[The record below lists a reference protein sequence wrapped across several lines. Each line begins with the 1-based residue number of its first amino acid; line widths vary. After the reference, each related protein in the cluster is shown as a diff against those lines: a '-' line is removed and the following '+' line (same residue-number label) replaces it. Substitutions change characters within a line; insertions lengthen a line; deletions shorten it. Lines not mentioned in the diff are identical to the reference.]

1 MSAMHGSS
9 SRAISSSGASFGRMF
24 PDLPPR
30 RPTGLEQAKEFGLPG
45 GIMDGGQTTD
55 EQENPNLPAGFT
67 YFGQFI
73 DHDLTLD
80 AMSELGQRNDPS
92 GVTDART
99 PRLDMDNLY
108 GAGPVVSEHLYDRDS
123 HQTKLVHAV
132 HGADFART
140 DQDIALIGDPRND
153 ENMILAQLHL
163 ALIKFHNAVVDALW
177 AGRITDALGQKL
189 PPRPPDEPG
198 DLQPGVPLEQLLDV
212 EGYYNTVFTKAQ
224 QLVRWH
230 YQWLVV
236 HEFLMRVGDPELV
249 RDVEKNGPQFFRPR
263 ESVTMP
269 VEFAAAAFR
278 FGHPTV
284 RSSYRIN
291 DSFSGKI
298 FPDDPEAPA
307 EPRTDLRG
315 GPVRP
320 EHAVDWSLFFPLGDG
335 SRRHQHTKRINGVLN
350 SQLLDLP
357 VSAVPGAKEGAL
369 SRPVASLVVRNLLRS
384 ETLGL
389 PSGQDVARKVGETPL
404 TDEELGST
412 GPAYLWYYILKEA
425 EVRADGLHLGPV
437 GTRIVA
443 EVLIGLM
450 DADPTSYRSAYPE
463 WRPTLADDY
472 GRFGPADLLRFAGVV
487 GSGDDRFD
495 DDDDEGDEDD
505 G

>member
-1 MSAMHGSS
+1 MHGSS
-9 SRAISSSGASFGRMF
+9 SRAISSIGSSFGRMF

-30 RPTGLEQAKEFGLPG
+30 RPTGLEAAKEFGLPG
-45 GIMDGGQTTD
+45 GKMDGGQTTD
-55 EQENPNLPAGFT
+55 DQENPNLPAGFT
-67 YFGQFI
+67 YLGQFV

-80 AMSELGQRNDPS
+80 AISELGQRNDPAA
-92 GVTDART
+92 VTNGRT

-108 GAGPVVSEHLYDRDS
+108 GAGPVVSDHLYDRES
-123 HQTKLVHAV
+123 HQTKLLHSAN
-132 HGADFART
+132 GADFART
-140 DQDIALIGDPRND
+140 EQDIALIGDPRND
-153 ENMILAQLHL
+153 ENLILAQWHL
-163 ALIKFHNAVVDALW
+163 ALIKFHNAVVDALR

-189 PPRPPDEPG
+189 PPKPPEEP
-198 DLQPGVPLEQLLDV
+198 DDTQPGVPLEQLLDV
-212 EGYYNTVFTKAQ
+212 ENYYNTVFSKAQ

-249 RDVEKNGPQFFRPR
+249 RDVEKNGPQFFRPQD
-263 ESVTMP
+263 SVTMP

-284 RSSYRIN
+284 RSSYRVN
-291 DSFSGKI
+291 ENFTGKI
-298 FPDDPEAPA
+298 FPDDPEAAP

-320 EHAVDWSLFFPLGDG
+320 EHAVDWRFFFPTGRRG
-335 SRRHQHTKRINGVLN
+335 SRHQDTKRINGVLN

-389 PSGQDVARKVGETPL
+389 PSGQDVARKVGEVPL
-404 TDEELGST
+404 TDEELDSS

-425 EVRADGLHLGPV
+425 EVRAEGLHLGPV

-443 EVLIGLM
+443 EVLIGLLN
-450 DADPTSYRSAYPE
+450 ADPTSYRSAYPD

-472 GRFGPADLLRFAGVV
+472 GRFGPADLLRFAGVLDTS
-487 GSGDDRFD
+487 SGQW
-495 DDDDEGDEDD
+495 
-505 G
+505 